1 MKKPQK
7 MEDDQFY
14 KELPIWMHRMIQYM
28 DGSSNEVL
36 STTTT
41 RKAGIGQ
48 KGGRHSPLEGEW
60 THLVGE
66 DTHA

>member
-7 MEDDQFY
+7 VGDDQFY
-14 KELPIWMHRMIQYM
+14 RGLPYMDAKYDTM
-28 DGSSNEVL
+28 DGSSDEIL
-36 STTTT
+36 PTTTT
-41 RKAGIGQ
+41 RKADMGQ

>member
-1 MKKPQK
+1 MTNSIGSW
-7 MEDDQFY
+7 MES
-14 KELPIWMHRMIQYM
+14 MIQWGLS
-28 DGSSNEVL
+28 DEVL

-41 RKAGIGQ
+41 RKVDMGQ

-60 THLVGE
+60 AHLVGK